1 MEWLL
6 LVLLPAAL
14 VLAAGYDVATYTIPN
29 WLSLAIAAVFPAMA
43 LIAGMPLTSFGLHIA
58 IGVATLTF
66 GIVLFGM
73 RLFGGGD
80 AKLLAATALWMGP
93 QTILSFLIGTAMVG
107 GALATAV
114 LLFRRIPLPAE
125 LAARR
130 WAMRIHSKEKGVPYG
145 VAIAGGGLAIY
156 YATPIAVY
164 LGAN

>member
-43 LIAGMPLTSFGLHIA
+43 LIAGMPLTSFALHIA

-66 GIVLFGM
+66 GIVLFAM

-114 LLFRRIPLPAE
+114 LLFRRMPLPAE

-156 YATPIAVY
+156 YATPVAIY

>member
-6 LVLLPAAL
+6 LVLLPSAL

-29 WLSLAIAAVFPAMA
+29 WLSLTIALVFPAMA
-43 LIAGMPLTSFGLHIA
+43 LIAGMPLTSFAFHIA
-58 IGVATLTF
+58 IGVATLAF
-66 GIVLFGM
+66 GIVLFAM

-93 QTILSFLIGTAMVG
+93 QSIVGFLVGTAMIG
-107 GALATAV
+107 GALATGI

-125 LAARR
+125 LVALP
-130 WAMRIHSKEKGVPYG
+130 WAQRLHSKDKGLPYG

-156 YATPIAVY
+156 YASPIALY

>member
-6 LVLLPAAL
+6 LLLLPTAL
-14 VLAAGYDVATYTIPN
+14 VVAAGYDVATYTIPN

-43 LIAGMPLTSFGLHIA
+43 LIAGMPLTTFGIHLA
-58 IGVATLTF
+58 IGVATLAF
-66 GIVLFGM
+66 GIVLFAM

-93 QTILSFLIGTAMVG
+93 QAVVGFLVGTAMVG
-107 GALATAV
+107 GALAAAI
-114 LLFRRIPLPAE
+114 LFFRRIPLPAE
-125 LAARR
+125 LAARP
-130 WAMRIHSKEKGVPYG
+130 WALRIHSKDKGLPYG

>member
-6 LVLLPAAL
+6 LLLLPAAL

-43 LIAGMPLTSFGLHIA
+43 LIAGMPITTFGLHLA

-66 GIVLFGM
+66 GIVLFAM

-80 AKLLAATALWMGP
+80 AKLMAAAALWMGP
-93 QTILSFLIGTAMVG
+93 QTILSFLVGTAMVG
-107 GALATAV
+107 GALATAI
-114 LLFRRIPLPAE
+114 LLFRRIPLPPE
-125 LAARR
+125 LAARP
-130 WAMRIHSKEKGVPYG
+130 WAMRIHSKDKGVPYG

-164 LGAN
+164 FGAN

>member
-43 LIAGMPLTSFGLHIA
+43 LIAGLSLTAFGLHIA
-58 IGVATLTF
+58 IAVATLSF
-66 GIVLFGM
+66 GIVLFAM
-73 RLFGGGD
+73 RLLGGGD

-93 QTILSFLIGTAMVG
+93 QAIFSFLVGTAMVG

-130 WAMRIHSKEKGVPYG
+130 WAIRIHSKEKGVPYG
-145 VAIAGGGLAIY
+145 VAIAGGGLAVY